1 MGTSQRPYNP
11 AVRIKTISIKDIE
24 GKAYMADYVDEYVMC
39 GNSLA
44 DVMGGEECIRVAFC
58 LIVFCTEGRLEIT
71 VNNVVYRLRRG
82 DMLTCLPNSIISDAL
97 LSNTH
102 RVKMFGFSPAFMEG
116 LLWGEGKVESIVEY
130 VRESPLRSLSATQL
144 DSDVLMLYGNIIS
157 RKAADS
163 ARCFKRKIMHG
174 IFAAFFCEIMT
185 EMAGRLTESH
195 SNSGEMG
202 APPLCART
210 SSKPYTP
217 TTVLTAR

>member
-116 LLWGEGKVESIVEY
+116 LLWEKERLKALWNMCVNRHCDRY
-130 VRESPLRSLSATQL
+130 RPPSLTQT
-144 DSDVLMLYGNIIS
+144 
-157 RKAADS
+157 
-163 ARCFKRKIMHG
+163 C
-174 IFAAFFCEIMT
+174 
-185 EMAGRLTESH
+185 
-195 SNSGEMG
+195 
-202 APPLCART
+202 
-210 SSKPYTP
+210 
-217 TTVLTAR
+217 